1 MSDEQSPAKPDGDE
15 DITTVPRLVD
25 PGVKDG
31 VGEHAVEGL
40 GHDGVRRMDG
50 EFGDLDDDIEGSG

>member
-15 DITTVPRLVD
+15 DITTVPRPVD
-25 PGVKDG
+25 PGAQDG

-40 GHDGVRRMDG
+40 GHDGVRRIDG
-50 EFGDLDDDIEGSG
+50 EFGDLDGDAEGSG